1 MQEKP
6 KFIAYRSDL
15 KAKARELRANMTDA
29 EQKLW
34 FGFLRDFPHPIL
46 RQKPIADFIV
56 DFYCSRLKLV
66 IEVDGNSHYDE
77 DAQDYDARRTK
88 VIERLGLRVP
98 RFTNRE
104 VTQEFEAVCERI
116 WRELLE

>member
-1 MQEKP
+1 MPDKP

-15 KAKARELRANMTDA
+15 KAKAHELRANMTEA

-34 FGFLRDFPHPIL
+34 FGFLRDFPHPVL

-66 IEVDGNSHYDE
+66 IEVDGDSHYEE
-77 DAQDYDARRTK
+77 DAQAYDARRSE
-88 VIERLGLRVP
+88 VLERLGLRVL

-116 WRELLE
+116 WRALG